1 MEPQNNISNAFC
13 SSLLLFSMNLL
24 FLQHVSTAT
33 HLGNETDRLA
43 LLEFK
48 HQVVNYRD
56 GTLNSWN
63 DSLPHCQWQGVT
75 CSYRHQRVTALNLR
89 GHGLV
94 GSISP
99 HIGNLT
105 FLRFIDLRNNSFNG
119 EIPQEVGRLFR
130 LRHLNLTNNA
140 IGGAIPVN
148 LSRCSEL
155 RIIELATNNLV
166 GKIPPEMGSLNK
178 LVTLFLRANNLTGS
192 IPHSVGN
199 LSSLEQITVTFNNLE
214 GSLPIQLG
222 QLKRLTYLSIG
233 VNHFSGMVP
242 QTLYN
247 ISTIT
252 SFSVG
257 ENLLKGSLPANI
269 GLTLPRLQVLGI
281 GANQFSGTIPY
292 SITNV
297 SELQV
302 LDLPENNVKGPVPN
316 NLGDLKNLRIL
327 NVGINLLGTNT
338 SQDLSFIT
346 SLTNCS
352 NLQRLDLD
360 GNNFGGE
367 LPNSIGNFSHQL
379 TELGLGRNQI
389 SGIIPQD
396 SKDLPTCTIPSNL
409 GKLQRLQQ
417 LLLYGNRLSGQIP
430 PSLGNLSQMYSLF
443 LAINRLEGNIPSSIG
458 NCQNLQ
464 MLELSQNRLTG
475 IIPKD
480 VMSFSSLSKHLN
492 LSQNS
497 LNGSLPQEVGKLRN
511 INTLDISNNKL
522 SGEIPGTIGDCSSLE
537 YLNMQGNLFEGTI
550 PLTLASLKGI
560 QHLDLSGNNMSGEI
574 PKDLGSLRFLQYLN
588 LSFNELEGEVPTK
601 GVFKNASAISVVGNT
616 KLCGGILELNLP
628 PCPTNVKKHG
638 RPKAFKI
645 GIIVGSVVLF
655 SMLMMSF
662 GALCFWRKE
671 RTRFSSGNLIGSGSF
686 GSVYKGSLQQGKE
699 RLVAVKVLEL
709 EKSGASKSFAA
720 ECRALRNIRHRN
732 LVKILSYCSSID
744 SKGNEFKA
752 LVYEFMENGSL
763 DSWLHPEIVE
773 VNTLRTLNLLQRLN
787 IAIDVSSA
795 LHYLHNHCETPV
807 IHCDLKPSNILL
819 DNDLTAHVGDFGL
832 ARLHSGK
839 TNDIL
844 QQQNSSIGVK
854 GSIGY
859 AAPGMILS
867 YFVLDLDHRYVSF
880 S

>member
-1 MEPQNNISNAFC
+1 ME
-13 SSLLLFSMNLL
+13 
-24 FLQHVSTAT
+24 
-33 HLGNETDRLA
+33 
-43 LLEFK
+43 
-48 HQVVNYRD
+48 
-56 GTLNSWN
+56 
-63 DSLPHCQWQGVT
+63 
-75 CSYRHQRVTALNLR
+75 
-89 GHGLV
+89 
-94 GSISP
+94 
-99 HIGNLT
+99 
-105 FLRFIDLRNNSFNG
+105 
-119 EIPQEVGRLFR
+119 
-130 LRHLNLTNNA
+130 
-140 IGGAIPVN
+140 
-148 LSRCSEL
+148 
-155 RIIELATNNLV
+155 NNL
-166 GKIPPEMGSLNK
+166 
-178 LVTLFLRANNLTGS
+178 FTG
-192 IPHSVGN
+192 
-199 LSSLEQITVTFNNLE
+199 
-214 GSLPIQLG
+214 
-222 QLKRLTYLSIG
+222 
-233 VNHFSGMVP
+233 
-242 QTLYN
+242 
-247 ISTIT
+247 
-252 SFSVG
+252 
-257 ENLLKGSLPANI
+257 
-269 GLTLPRLQVLGI
+269 
-281 GANQFSGTIPY
+281 
-292 SITNV
+292 
-297 SELQV
+297 
-302 LDLPENNVKGPVPN
+302 
-316 NLGDLKNLRIL
+316 
-327 NVGINLLGTNT
+327 
-338 SQDLSFIT
+338 
-346 SLTNCS
+346 
-352 NLQRLDLD
+352 
-360 GNNFGGE
+360 
-367 LPNSIGNFSHQL
+367 
-379 TELGLGRNQI
+379 
-389 SGIIPQD
+389 
-396 SKDLPTCTIPSNL
+396 TIPSNL

-560 QHLDLSGNNMSGEI
+560 QHLDLSGNNLSGEI

-671 RTRFSSGNLIGSGSF
+671 RTSDSFSTSSRVDGLLRISYYDLYQATAGFSSGNLIGSGSF

-859 AAPGMILS
+859 AAPEYGMGGDTSTHGDVYS
-867 YFVLDLDHRYVSF
+867 YGVLLLEMFTGRRPTDDMFKDDLNLHNYVKRALPKQVLQIVDPVLLAKGEIERDEESIAAPGKEEEDDDDNDNHNEIEQQKDNKNF
-880 S
+880 ISCRRGSNKMVKGIISALQIGLACTAESPTGRMNMSKVSRELQLIRSVFLG